1 MDSDLTRLTVFFEAP
16 FWVGI
21 FERIEGDTLSVC
33 KVTFGAEPKD
43 YEVLA
48 YVLKNYSR
56 LRFSPSVA
64 AAIRPDAAN
73 PKRMQRQIRKQT
85 AAGTVGTR
93 SQQALQLQREEN
105 RLPRKT
111 ASRAQREAEKQ
122 RQFDLKQQKR
132 KEKHRGHLL
141 MVGKEAG
148 TNLKADQLHDSKNQS
163 RYSASRKLVSLLP
176 ARRLLYAAFSTI
188 TSSI

>member
-1 MDSDLTRLTVFFEAP
+1 MDSNLTRLTVLFEAP

-21 FERIEGDTLSVC
+21 FERIEGNTLSVC
-33 KVTFGAEPKD
+33 KVTFGVEPKD

-48 YVLKNYSR
+48 YVLKNHSR

-93 SQQALQLQREEN
+93 SQQALQLEKQTRSREQREE
-105 RLPRKT
+105 
-111 ASRAQREAEKQ
+111 EKQ
-122 RQFDLKQQKR
+122 RRFTCRQ
-132 KEKHRGHLL
+132 
-141 MVGKEAG
+141 
-148 TNLKADQLHDSKNQS
+148 
-163 RYSASRKLVSLLP
+163 
-176 ARRLLYAAFSTI
+176 
-188 TSSI
+188 

>member
-1 MDSDLTRLTVFFEAP
+1 MDSNLTRLTVLFEAP

-21 FERIEGDTLSVC
+21 FERIEGNTLSVC

-48 YVLKNYSR
+48 YVLKNHSR

-85 AAGTVGTR
+85 AAGTVGTW
-93 SQQALQLQREEN
+93 SQQALQLQREAQKLEKQT
-105 RLPRKT
+105 RSRERVCFSSFC
-111 ASRAQREAEKQ
+111 ASREQREEEKQ
-122 RQFDLKQQKR
+122 RRFTCRQQKR
-132 KEKHRGHLL
+132 KEKHRG
-141 MVGKEAG
+141 K
-148 TNLKADQLHDSKNQS
+148 
-163 RYSASRKLVSLLP
+163 
-176 ARRLLYAAFSTI
+176 
-188 TSSI
+188 

>member
-1 MDSDLTRLTVFFEAP
+1 MDSNLTRLTVLFEAP

-21 FERIEGDTLSVC
+21 FERIEGNTLSVC

-48 YVLKNYSR
+48 YVLKNHSR

-93 SQQALQLQREEN
+93 SQQALQLQREQM
-105 RLPRKT
+105 KT
-111 ASRAQREAEKQ
+111 ERHQQTREQLLAEQERQYALRQQR
-122 RQFDLKQQKR
+122 R
-132 KEKHRGHLL
+132 KEKHRGH
-141 MVGKEAG
+141 
-148 TNLKADQLHDSKNQS
+148 
-163 RYSASRKLVSLLP
+163 
-176 ARRLLYAAFSTI
+176 
-188 TSSI
+188 

>member
-1 MDSDLTRLTVFFEAP
+1 MDSNLTRLTVLFEAP

-21 FERIEGDTLSVC
+21 FERIEGNTLSVC

-48 YVLKNYSR
+48 YVLKNHCR

-85 AAGTVGTR
+85 AAGAVGTR
-93 SQQALQLQREEN
+93 SQQALQLQRE
-105 RLPRKT
+105 
-111 ASRAQREAEKQ
+111 AQKLEKQ
-122 RQFDLKQQKR
+122 RRFTCRQQKR
-132 KEKHRGHLL
+132 KEKHRG
-141 MVGKEAG
+141 K
-148 TNLKADQLHDSKNQS
+148 
-163 RYSASRKLVSLLP
+163 
-176 ARRLLYAAFSTI
+176 
-188 TSSI
+188 

>member
-1 MDSDLTRLTVFFEAP
+1 MDSNLTRLTVLFEAP

-21 FERIEGDTLSVC
+21 FERIEGNTLSVC
-33 KVTFGAEPKD
+33 KITFGAEPKD

-48 YVLKNYSR
+48 YVLKNHSR

-93 SQQALQLQREEN
+93 SQQALQLQREETK
-105 RLPRKT
+105 LERKII
-111 ASRAQREAEKQ
+111 SRAQKEAEKQ
-122 RQFDLKQQKR
+122 RRFERKQHKR
-132 KEKHRGHLL
+132 KEKHRG
-141 MVGKEAG
+141 
-148 TNLKADQLHDSKNQS
+148 
-163 RYSASRKLVSLLP
+163 R
-176 ARRLLYAAFSTI
+176 
-188 TSSI
+188 

>member
-1 MDSDLTRLTVFFEAP
+1 MDSNLTRLTVLFEAP

-21 FERIEGDTLSVC
+21 FERIEGNTLSVC

-48 YVLKNYSR
+48 YVLKNHSR

-93 SQQALQLQREEN
+93 SQQALQLQREAQKLEKQT
-105 RLPRKT
+105 R
-111 ASRAQREAEKQ
+111 SREQRE
-122 RQFDLKQQKR
+122 
-132 KEKHRGHLL
+132 
-141 MVGKEAG
+141 
-148 TNLKADQLHDSKNQS
+148 KAAPL
-163 RYSASRKLVSLLP
+163 YLP
-176 ARRLLYAAFSTI
+176 AAETKGKAPGQIAPVPFSQQLMLFFIRL
-188 TSSI
+188 